1 MLKIQNTFI
10 YIYIYIYIYICIYIY
25 MLSKQNSV
33 EMNMSISKV
42 LKNMQVQIFKIKA
55 CSIVFDQLI

>member
-1 MLKIQNTFI
+1 
-10 YIYIYIYIYICIYIY
+10 

-42 LKNMQVQIFKIKA
+42 LKNMQIFKIKA